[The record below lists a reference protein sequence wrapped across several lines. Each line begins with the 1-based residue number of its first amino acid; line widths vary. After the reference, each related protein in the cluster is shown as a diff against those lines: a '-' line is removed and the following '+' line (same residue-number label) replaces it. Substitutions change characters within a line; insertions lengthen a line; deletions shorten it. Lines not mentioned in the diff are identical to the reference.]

1 MEIKDLQGKVI
12 QVTNLPLSIIQVQQY
27 LSYRYEQREK
37 SLIDF
42 EHQRLT
48 YWRDVYQQLIM
59 LQYDASDKTEEMPE
73 FITEESSDAWVC
85 ICGYKGV
92 FYLCDSMGDEMRP
105 SIGAD
110 SEEMYVCNNCG
121 RIIHGDTLQVV
132 GKKGNTN
139 TNAS

>member
-1 MEIKDLQGKVI
+1 MEIKDLQCKVMK
-12 QVTNLPLSIIQVQQY
+12 VTNLQLSIIQVQQY

-48 YWRDVYQQLIM
+48 YWRDVYKQLVV
-59 LQYDASDKTEEMPE
+59 LRYEQSDKAEAMPE

-85 ICGYKGV
+85 KCGHKGV
-92 FYLCDSMGDEMRP
+92 FYLCDSIGNEMRP

-110 SEEMYVCNNCG
+110 SDELYICDNCG
-121 RIIHGDTLQVV
+121 RIIHGNTLQVV
-132 GKKGNTN
+132 GQKE
-139 TNAS
+139 A